1 MSYKQF
7 NYYPNRGDPTRNES
21 FQYNDVVS
29 SNNNSIHNNGT
40 KVLNVQGASDIN
52 TGTAGNQLYMGDLD
66 PTWDKNTISQIW
78 GSLGE
83 ANINVRMMWNNPS
96 NSSSRPSMGP
106 KNNQGYCF
114 VDFPSSTH
122 AANALL
128 KNGMIIPSF
137 PNKKLKLNWAT
148 SSYSNGNNGGNNSIS
163 NSKSGNNYSI
173 FVGDLAP
180 NVTESQLFDLFI
192 TRYASAFHA
201 KIVHDQVT
209 GMSKG
214 YGFVKFSNA
223 DEQQLALSE
232 MQGVFLN
239 GRAIKVGPTSGQ
251 QQQNVRANGSNEY
264 NRTSSSLNNEN
275 FDPRFPSKN
284 QLSLGNVTNN
294 MSSKRNHM
302 SQFIYPVQ
310 QQPSLNHFTDPN
322 NTTVF
327 IGGLSSLVT
336 EDELRAYFQPFG
348 TIVYVKIPVG
358 KGCGFVQYV
367 DRLSAETAIAG
378 MQGFPIANSRVRLS
392 WGRSAKQTALLQQ
405 AILSNSLQVQQ
416 QQPALQQPTYGYIP
430 STSYENPAL
439 LNSNITASMLP
450 GSQTLNYANPYTND
464 NSLLHE
470 SSNSLGL
477 NDFGFYNDNGATNAS
492 TASLMTNNDS
502 IGANDAN
509 GQQVLMQGNEAFAN
523 STTSMLNRLEQ
534 GSNGFMF
541 A

>member
-1 MSYKQF
+1 MSYKQSS
-7 NYYPNRGDPTRNES
+7 YYPSRGDLAKKDPS
-21 FQYNDVVS
+21 QYSDIILS
-29 SNNNSIHNNGT
+29 ENNNSNTNVSSLQGT
-40 KVLNVQGASDIN
+40 SNVGS
-52 TGTAGNQLYMGDLD
+52 GTTGNQLYMGDLD
-66 PTWDKNTISQIW
+66 PTWDKNTVRQIW
-78 GSLGE
+78 ASLGE
-83 ANINVRMMWNNPS
+83 ANINVRMMWNNS
-96 NSSSRPSMGP
+96 LNNGSRSPMGS

-128 KNGMIIPSF
+128 KNGMLIPNF
-137 PNKKLKLNWAT
+137 PNRKLKLNWAT
-148 SSYSNGNNGGNNSIS
+148 SSYS
-163 NSKSGNNYSI
+163 SGNSTFNNVKSSNNCSV

-180 NVTESQLFDLFI
+180 NVTESQLFELFI
-192 TRYASAFHA
+192 NRYASVAHA
-201 KIVHDQVT
+201 KVVHDQVT
-209 GMSKG
+209 GISKG
-214 YGFVKFSNA
+214 YGFVKFANS
-223 DEQQLALSE
+223 DEQQSALLE

-251 QQQNVRANGSNEY
+251 QQHVNSNNDY
-264 NRTSSSLNNEN
+264 NRSSSSLNNEN
-275 FDPRFPSKN
+275 LDSRFISKS
-284 QLSLGNVTNN
+284 QSFIGSGSSN
-294 MSSKRNHM
+294 MGLKRNQT

-367 DRLSAETAIAG
+367 DRLSAETAIAR

-405 AILSNSLQVQQ
+405 AMLSSSLQVQQ
-416 QQPALQQPTYGYIP
+416 QQPTLQQPNYGYIP
-430 STSYENPAL
+430 SSTCENSVL
-439 LNSNITASMLP
+439 SSHNNITPLTLP
-450 GSQTLNYANPYTND
+450 GCQTLNY
-464 NSLLHE
+464 
-470 SSNSLGL
+470 SNS
-477 NDFGFYNDNGATNAS
+477 YTNAS
-492 TASLMTNNDS
+492 GLGMNDYYFYGYNNVTNIS
-502 IGANDAN
+502 AANLLTDTNPMGPSDIN
-509 GQQVLMQGNEAFAN
+509 GQQVIMQGNEALVNNTNA
-523 STTSMLNRLEQ
+523 MLNRLEQ

>member
-1 MSYKQF
+1 MSYKQLS
-7 NYYPNRGDPTRNES
+7 YYTNRGNPTRNDS
-21 FQYNDVVS
+21 FQYNDVTS
-29 SNNNSIHNNGT
+29 
-40 KVLNVQGASDIN
+40 SDIN
-52 TGTAGNQLYMGDLD
+52 DSSTSLLNLQTVSNASSETTGNQLYMGDLD
-66 PTWDKNTISQIW
+66 PTWDKSTIRQIW
-78 GSLGE
+78 ASLGE

-96 NSSSRPSMGP
+96 NNGP
-106 KNNQGYCF
+106 RSPLGQKNNQGYCF

-128 KNGMIIPSF
+128 KNGMLIPNF
-137 PNKKLKLNWAT
+137 PNRKLKLNWAT
-148 SSYSNGNNGGNNSIS
+148 SSYSNNSNTSNTVNNTA
-163 NSKSGNNYSI
+163 KSGNNYSI

-180 NVTESQLFDLFI
+180 NVTESQLFELFI
-192 TRYASAFHA
+192 NRYASASHA

-214 YGFVKFSNA
+214 YGFVKFNNA
-223 DEQQLALSE
+223 DEQHLALSE

-239 GRAIKVGPTSGQ
+239 GRAIKVGPTAGQ
-251 QQQNVRANGSNEY
+251 QQQNMHANGNS
-264 NRTSSSLNNEN
+264 RSFSSLNNEN
-275 FDPRFPSKN
+275 MDPRFSSKN
-284 QLSLGNVTNN
+284 QSLLGNVANK
-294 MSSKRNHM
+294 MSLKRNYT

-310 QQPSLNHFTDPN
+310 QQPSLTHFTDPN

-367 DRLSAETAIAG
+367 DRLSAEAAISG

-405 AILSNSLQVQQ
+405 AMLSNSLQVQQ
-416 QQPALQQPTYGYIP
+416 QQPALQQPNYGYIP
-430 STSYENPAL
+430 STTYENNVPQK
-439 LNSNITASMLP
+439 NNTAAAMLP
-450 GSQTLNYANPYTND
+450 GFQTLNYPSSYTN
-464 NSLLHE
+464 
-470 SSNSLGL
+470 SSGLSL
-477 NDFGFYNDNGATNAS
+477 NDFGFYGNNSPA
-492 TASLMTNNDS
+492 TASAASLINNTDATGPSDTDS
-502 IGANDAN
+502 
-509 GQQVLMQGNEAFAN
+509 QQVTMQGNGPFAN
-523 STTSMLNRLEQ
+523 NASAALNRLEQ

>member
-1 MSYKQF
+1 MSYKQAT
-7 NYYPNRGDPTRNES
+7 YYPNRGNLVRN
-21 FQYNDVVS
+21 DS
-29 SNNNSIHNNGT
+29 SPYSNTISSETNNSST
-40 KVLNVQGASDIN
+40 SALSLQGASN
-52 TGTAGNQLYMGDLD
+52 VSSGTTGNQLYMGDLD
-66 PTWDKNTISQIW
+66 PTWDKNTVRQIW
-78 GSLGE
+78 ASLGE
-83 ANINVRMMWNNPS
+83 ANINVRMMWNNS
-96 NSSSRPSMGP
+96 LNNGSRSLMGP

-128 KNGMIIPSF
+128 KNGMLIPNF
-137 PNKKLKLNWAT
+137 PNKILKLNWAT
-148 SSYSNGNNGGNNSIS
+148 SSYSNSNNSL
-163 NSKSGNNYSI
+163 NNVKSGNNCSI

-180 NVTESQLFDLFI
+180 NVTESQLFELFI
-192 TRYASAFHA
+192 NRYASTSHA

-209 GMSKG
+209 GMSRG
-214 YGFVKFSNA
+214 YGFVKFTSS

-251 QQQNVRANGSNEY
+251 QQHASGNNDYSRS
-264 NRTSSSLNNEN
+264 SSSLNNEN
-275 FDPRFPSKN
+275 LDSRFLSKA
-284 QLSLGNVTNN
+284 QSFLGNGNNN
-294 MSSKRNHM
+294 MGSKRNHM

-367 DRLSAETAIAG
+367 DRLSAEAAIAG

-405 AILSNSLQVQQ
+405 AMLSNSLQVQQ
-416 QQPALQQPTYGYIP
+416 QQPALQQPNYGYIP
-430 STSYENPAL
+430 SSICEAPVLLSNNTS
-439 LNSNITASMLP
+439 SSMLP
-450 GSQTLNYANPYTND
+450 GCQTLNYSSPYTNASGLGMND
-464 NSLLHE
+464 LGFYGNNSATNVPATSLLTDN
-470 SSNSLGL
+470 NSMGL
-477 NDFGFYNDNGATNAS
+477 SGTS
-492 TASLMTNNDS
+492 
-502 IGANDAN
+502 
-509 GQQVLMQGNEAFAN
+509 GQQVIMQGSEAVVN
-523 STTSMLNRLEQ
+523 STNAMLNRLEQ

>member
-1 MSYKQF
+1 MSYKQTT
-7 NYYPNRGDPTRNES
+7 YYPNRGNLVRNDSSPYSNAISSETNNS
-21 FQYNDVVS
+21 NTSVLSLQGAPNVS
-29 SNNNSIHNNGT
+29 SGT
-40 KVLNVQGASDIN
+40 
-52 TGTAGNQLYMGDLD
+52 TGNQLYMGDLD
-66 PTWDKNTISQIW
+66 PTWDKNTVRQIW
-78 GSLGE
+78 ASLGE
-83 ANINVRMMWNNPS
+83 ANINVRMMWNNS
-96 NSSSRPSMGP
+96 LNNGSRSLMGP

-128 KNGMIIPSF
+128 KNGMLIPNF
-137 PNKKLKLNWAT
+137 PNKILKLNWAT
-148 SSYSNGNNGGNNSIS
+148 SSFSNSNNSL
-163 NSKSGNNYSI
+163 NNVKSGNNCSI

-180 NVTESQLFDLFI
+180 NVTESQLFELFI
-192 TRYASAFHA
+192 NRYASTSHA

-214 YGFVKFSNA
+214 YGFVKFTSS

-251 QQQNVRANGSNEY
+251 QQHASGNNDYSRS
-264 NRTSSSLNNEN
+264 SSSLNSEN
-275 FDPRFPSKN
+275 LESRFLSKAQSFLAN
-284 QLSLGNVTNN
+284 GNN
-294 MSSKRNHM
+294 MGSKRNHM

-367 DRLSAETAIAG
+367 DRLSAEAAIAG

-405 AILSNSLQVQQ
+405 AMLSNSLQVQQ
-416 QQPALQQPTYGYIP
+416 QQPALQQPNYGYIP
-430 STSYENPAL
+430 SSTCEAPVLLSNSTS
-439 LNSNITASMLP
+439 SSMLP
-450 GSQTLNYANPYTND
+450 GCQTLNYSNSYTNA
-464 NSLLHE
+464 SG
-470 SSNSLGL
+470 LGL
-477 NDFGFYNDNGATNAS
+477 NDFSFYGNNSATNVLA
-492 TASLMTNNDS
+492 TSLLTDNNS
-502 IGANDAN
+502 MGLSGTS
-509 GQQVLMQGNEAFAN
+509 GQQVIMQGSEAVVD
-523 STTSMLNRLEQ
+523 STNAMLNRLEQ

>member
-1 MSYKQF
+1 MSYKQTT
-7 NYYPNRGDPTRNES
+7 YYPSRGNLVRN
-21 FQYNDVVS
+21 DS
-29 SNNNSIHNNGT
+29 SPYTNTISSETNNSST
-40 KVLNVQGASDIN
+40 SVLSLQGASN
-52 TGTAGNQLYMGDLD
+52 VSSGTTGNQLYMGDLD
-66 PTWDKNTISQIW
+66 PTWDKNTVRQIW
-78 GSLGE
+78 ASLGE
-83 ANINVRMMWNNPS
+83 ANINVRMMWNNTL
-96 NSSSRPSMGP
+96 NNGSRSSMGP

-128 KNGMIIPSF
+128 KNGMLIPNF

-148 SSYSNGNNGGNNSIS
+148 SSYSNSNNSL
-163 NSKSGNNYSI
+163 NNVKSGNNCSI

-180 NVTESQLFDLFI
+180 NVTESQLFELFI
-192 TRYASAFHA
+192 NRYASTSHA

-214 YGFVKFSNA
+214 YGFVKFTNS

-251 QQQNVRANGSNEY
+251 QQHVSGNNDY
-264 NRTSSSLNNEN
+264 NRSSSSLNNEN
-275 FDPRFPSKN
+275 VDSRFLSKG
-284 QLSLGNVTNN
+284 QSFLSNGNNN
-294 MSSKRNHM
+294 MDFKRNDM

-367 DRLSAETAIAG
+367 DRLSAEAAIAG

-405 AILSNSLQVQQ
+405 AMLSNSLQVQQ
-416 QQPALQQPTYGYIP
+416 QQPGLQQPNYGYIP
-430 STSYENPAL
+430 SSTCEAPVLPDNNVS
-439 LNSNITASMLP
+439 STMLP
-450 GSQTLNYANPYTND
+450 GCQILNYSNPYANANGLGSNNFSFYSNNNATNTQAT
-464 NSLLHE
+464 SLLADT
-470 SSNSLGL
+470 SSMDLSGT
-477 NDFGFYNDNGATNAS
+477 G
-492 TASLMTNNDS
+492 
-502 IGANDAN
+502 
-509 GQQVLMQGNEAFAN
+509 GQQVIMQGSEAVVN
-523 STTSMLNRLEQ
+523 STNAMLNRLEQ

>member
-1 MSYKQF
+1 MSYNQF
-7 NYYPNRGDPTRNES
+7 GYYPKNRGNLTS
-21 FQYNDVVS
+21 NDATS
-29 SNNNSIHNNGT
+29 TDINNSSTSG
-40 KVLNVQGASDIN
+40 LNVQN
-52 TGTAGNQLYMGDLD
+52 PGTTGNQLYMGDLD
-66 PTWDKNTISQIW
+66 PTWDKNTIRQIW
-78 GSLGE
+78 TSLGE
-83 ANINVRMMWNNPS
+83 ANVNVRMMWNNPS
-96 NSSSRPSMGP
+96 NNGSRPSVGP

-114 VDFPSSTH
+114 IDFPSSTH

-128 KNGMIIPSF
+128 KNGMLIPNF
-137 PNKKLKLNWAT
+137 PNRKLKLNWAT
-148 SSYSNGNNGGNNSIS
+148 SSYSNNINGANM
-163 NSKSGNNYSI
+163 KSGNSYSI

-180 NVTESQLFDLFI
+180 NVTESQLFELFI
-192 TRYASAFHA
+192 NRYASASHA

-214 YGFVKFSNA
+214 YGFVKFTNA
-223 DEQQLALSE
+223 GEEQLALSE

-251 QQQNVRANGSNEY
+251 QQQNVHVNGNIDQCRS
-264 NRTSSSLNNEN
+264 SSSLNNEN
-275 FDPRFPSKN
+275 FDPRFHSKN
-284 QLSLGNVTNN
+284 QSLLGNVANN
-294 MSSKRNHM
+294 MSSKGNNV

-367 DRLSAETAIAG
+367 DRLSAEAAIAG

-405 AILSNSLQVQQ
+405 AMLSNSLQVQQ
-416 QQPALQQPTYGYIP
+416 QQPALQQPSYGYIP
-430 STSYENPAL
+430 SSTYENPAPP
-439 LNSNITASMLP
+439 NNHIAASMLP
-450 GSQTLNYANPYTND
+450 GSQTLNYPDPY
-464 NSLLHE
+464 
-470 SSNSLGL
+470 SNASGL
-477 NDFGFYNDNGATNAS
+477 DLNGLVFYGNNNATNAS
-492 TASLMTNNDS
+492 AASLATDS
-502 IGANDAN
+502 MGPPDAN
-509 GQQVLMQGNEAFAN
+509 AQQVMMQGNEAFASN
-523 STTSMLNRLEQ
+523 TNAMLNRLEQ